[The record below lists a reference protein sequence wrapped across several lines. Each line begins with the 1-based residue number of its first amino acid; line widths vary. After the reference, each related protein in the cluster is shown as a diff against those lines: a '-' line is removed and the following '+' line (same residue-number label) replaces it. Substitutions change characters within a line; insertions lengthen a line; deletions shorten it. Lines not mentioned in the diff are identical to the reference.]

1 VVEGVPLVDVESA
14 PEVGSTPSGATPQAA
29 MTTDNASR
37 TGTDLLIVGL
47 DAANGRCSSPLN
59 NISGMPLAI
68 GPLRVDPPV
77 VLAPMAGVTN
87 APFRRL
93 CREFGAGLY
102 VSEMIGARGLVERN
116 EKTLALAR
124 FDDDEVPRSIQ
135 LYGTDPG
142 SLGEAVAYLVAEQGI
157 DHIDMN
163 FGCPMGKVTRHGGGA
178 ALPWKRDLFR
188 SIVRAAV
195 SNAGPVPVTVK
206 FRKGID
212 DEHLTFLDT
221 GRIAEDEGA
230 SAVALHART
239 ARQLYSGAAD
249 WSAITALKETV
260 TTIPVLGN
268 GDIWTAD
275 DALRMMAET
284 GCDGVVVG
292 RGCLGRPWLFR
303 DLADVFAGRE
313 PEEPPDL
320 GQVGGIMIRHAR
332 LLVDHFEEHFGIRL
346 FRKHPPWYL
355 KGFPVGPVLRDAF
368 SKVSSVDE
376 LADLVDELDAGIPFP
391 EVANHMVRGHSHG
404 PRAVRLPHDFLATR
418 SSEGLDREA
427 EEVVSGG

>member
-1 VVEGVPLVDVESA
+1 ML
-14 PEVGSTPSGATPQAA
+14 Q
-29 MTTDNASR
+29 
-37 TGTDLLIVGL
+37 
-47 DAANGRCSSPLN
+47 
-59 NISGMPLAI
+59 I
-68 GPLRVDPPV
+68 GPIDVSPPV

-116 EKTLALAR
+116 EKTLMLAR

-135 LYGTDPG
+135 LYGTDPR
-142 SLGEAVAYLVAEQGI
+142 SLGEAVKYLVEESGV

-178 ALPWKRDLFR
+178 ALPWKQGLFR
-188 SIVRAAV
+188 SIVSAAV
-195 SNAGPVPVTVK
+195 SNAGEVPVTVK

-212 DEHLTFLDT
+212 DEHLTYLET
-221 GRIAEDEGA
+221 GIAAEEEGA

-239 ARQLYSGAAD
+239 ARQLYSGTAD
-249 WSAITALKETV
+249 WEAIGLLKEAV

-275 DALRMMAET
+275 DALTMMAQT

-303 DLADVFAGRE
+303 DLADVFSGRE
-313 PEEPPDL
+313 PQTPPNL
-320 GQVGGIMIRHAR
+320 GEVGQIMIRHAE
-332 LLVDHFEEHFGIRL
+332 LLVDHFGEHMGIRL
-346 FRKHPPWYL
+346 FRKHPSWYL
-355 KGFPVGPVLRDAF
+355 KGFPAGPVIRDGMARVG
-368 SKVSSVDE
+368 SVSE
-376 LADLVDELDAGIPFP
+376 LSGLVDELDGSIPFP
-391 EVANHMVRGHSHG
+391 EEANRMVRGHSHG
-404 PRAVRLPHDFLATR
+404 PKPVRLPHGFLESRQGAV
-418 SSEGLDREA
+418 DRDA
-427 EEVVSGG
+427 EQVVSGG

>member
-1 VVEGVPLVDVESA
+1 
-14 PEVGSTPSGATPQAA
+14 
-29 MTTDNASR
+29 MTLS
-37 TGTDLLIVGL
+37 
-47 DAANGRCSSPLN
+47 
-59 NISGMPLAI
+59 I

-102 VSEMIGARGLVERN
+102 VSEMIGARGLVEGN

-142 SLGEAVAYLVAEQGI
+142 ALGEAVAHLVRDSGV

-188 SIVRAAV
+188 SIVRSAV
-195 SNAGPVPVTVK
+195 DNAGAVPVTVK

-212 DEHLTFLDT
+212 DEHLTYVET
-221 GRIAEDEGA
+221 GLIAEDEGA
-230 SAVALHART
+230 SAIALHART

-249 WSAITALKETV
+249 WEAIGRLKERV
-260 TTIPVLGN
+260 RAIPVLGN
-268 GDIWTAD
+268 GDIWTAA
-275 DALRMMAET
+275 DAVRMMEKT

-292 RGCLGRPWLFR
+292 HGCLGRPWLFR
-303 DLADVFAGRE
+303 DLADVFAGRDLQT
-313 PEEPPDL
+313 PPTL
-320 GQVGGIMIRHAR
+320 GEVGAIMVRHAQ
-332 LLVDHFEEHFGIRL
+332 LLVDHFGHPYGINL
-346 FRKHPPWYL
+346 FRKHPSWYL
-355 KGFPVGPVLRDAF
+355 KGFPAGPALRD
-368 SKVSSVDE
+368 SMSRVGSVEE
-376 LADLVDELDAGIPFP
+376 LVDLVGELDGDIPFP
-391 EVANHMVRGHSHG
+391 EEANHMVRGHSHG
-404 PRAVRLPHDFLATR
+404 PRPVRLPHGFLD
-418 SSEGLDREA
+418 DREGQRLGSAA